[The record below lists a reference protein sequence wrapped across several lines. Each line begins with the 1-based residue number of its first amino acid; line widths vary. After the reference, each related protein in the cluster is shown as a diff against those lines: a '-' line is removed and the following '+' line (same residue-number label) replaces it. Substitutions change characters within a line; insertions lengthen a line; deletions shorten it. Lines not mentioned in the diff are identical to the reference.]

1 MKIIFNKK
9 EKRVIQLFRQL
20 QYLHN
25 ELLSVD
31 TEISFLNEASPD
43 EYVEKLVKVSD
54 NCRTE
59 IQLTLDRI
67 DLMSR

>member
-9 EKRVIQLFRQL
+9 EKRVIQLLRQL